1 MKIHDASKKKVAS
14 VTLATFGLFS
24 LIGTTLGFR
33 FNVAALFPAI
43 GLALLYVACIEVG
56 RGDGGGHIILTMTL
70 TAIAL
75 QIGYLVAVGV
85 RFLVAGIVVDVFR
98 SRILA
103 QGR

>member
-1 MKIHDASKKKVAS
+1 
-14 VTLATFGLFS
+14 VTLATFGLLS

-33 FNVAALFPAI
+33 FNVATLFPAI

-70 TAIAL
+70 TAVAL
-75 QIGYLVAVGV
+75 QIGYLVAIGV
-85 RFLVAGIVVDVFR
+85 RFLIAGIVVDAFR